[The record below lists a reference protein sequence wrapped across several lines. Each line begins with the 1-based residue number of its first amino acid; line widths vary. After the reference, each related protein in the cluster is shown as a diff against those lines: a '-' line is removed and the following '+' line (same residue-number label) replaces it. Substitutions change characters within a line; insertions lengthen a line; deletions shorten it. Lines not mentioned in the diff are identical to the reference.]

1 VNAAAKTAAE
11 TAWIAETAHSLGFD
25 LCGVTAA
32 QDFPELANMRDWL
45 ERGYAGEM
53 KYLHDPRR
61 ADLQSA
67 MSGVRSVIVCAI
79 NYNSSEPY
87 STEIARSESSQ
98 DDSPRGWISRYAWG
112 SDYHEV
118 LWGKLNALVV
128 EMRKRF
134 AEPFEARASADTGPV
149 QERILA
155 KHAGLGWIGKNT
167 LLLNQKMGSWL
178 FLGTILTDLEL
189 TPTIEDREFLP
200 PDLCGTCTRCIV
212 ACPTDALVDPY
223 VMDARRCIAYLTI
236 EMRGP
241 IPLEFREPMG
251 NHVFGC
257 DICQDVCPWNRKS
270 PKAEAEEFQ
279 PRKTGDAGESLF
291 HPRLELLANLSEE
304 EYREVFR
311 GSAMKRAKW
320 RGILRNACNALGNA
334 GLQRDTETGNRI
346 AALLTKLSAADDEI
360 ISESAQWAAA
370 KLSGG

>member
-1 VNAAAKTAAE
+1 
-11 TAWIAETAHSLGFD
+11 
-25 LCGVTAA
+25 
-32 QDFPELANMRDWL
+32 
-45 ERGYAGEM
+45 
-53 KYLHDPRR
+53 
-61 ADLQSA
+61 
-67 MSGVRSVIVCAI
+67 
-79 NYNSSEPY
+79 
-87 STEIARSESSQ
+87 
-98 DDSPRGWISRYAWG
+98 
-112 SDYHEV
+112 
-118 LWGKLNALVV
+118 
-128 EMRKRF
+128 
-134 AEPFEARASADTGPV
+134 
-149 QERILA
+149 
-155 KHAGLGWIGKNT
+155 
-167 LLLNQKMGSWL
+167 
-178 FLGTILTDLEL
+178 
-189 TPTIEDREFLP
+189 
-200 PDLCGTCTRCIV
+200 
-212 ACPTDALVDPY
+212 
-223 VMDARRCIAYLTI
+223 MDARRCIAYLTI